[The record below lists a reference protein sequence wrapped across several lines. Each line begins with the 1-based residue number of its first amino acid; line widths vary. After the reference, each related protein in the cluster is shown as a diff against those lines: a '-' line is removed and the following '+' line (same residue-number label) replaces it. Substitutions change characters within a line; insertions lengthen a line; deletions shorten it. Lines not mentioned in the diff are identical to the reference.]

1 MKEKLL
7 IYQADPCLMSLEDP
21 AIQTVPDAQ
30 ARGQT
35 RCRYYAERQLCSP
48 PRFDCVKVAGLRV
61 ARRVLEYHGES
72 TEETLTMEIEHF
84 GKTAPM
90 PTDKL
95 EAYVDTSEFGC
106 RYITDPGLVLQRV
119 AEYARKVLDLK
130 PGERIFRGTKDPL
143 HPNSHWKNN
152 RP

>member
-21 AIQTVPDAQ
+21 AIQTVSDAQ
-30 ARGQT
+30 GQT

-61 ARRVLEYHGES
+61 ARRVLECHGES
-72 TEETLTMEIEHF
+72 TEQTLALEIEHLDR
-84 GKTAPM
+84 TTPL
-90 PTDKL
+90 PPEQL

-119 AEYARKVLDLK
+119 ADYARKVLDLK
-130 PGERIFRGTKDPL
+130 PGERIFRSTKNPL
-143 HPNSHWKNN
+143 HPDSPLEKG
-152 RP
+152 